1 MGGRK
6 VAETIGPALELAV
19 FLGDRTHWDV
29 TIGKSLFCLFVCFLN
44 YSQTISQSKK
54 VIYLDCGH
62 AGKTPRRR

>member
-29 TIGKSLFCLFVCFLN
+29 TIGNSLFCLFVCFLN
-44 YSQTISQSKK
+44 YSQTI
-54 VIYLDCGH
+54 
-62 AGKTPRRR
+62 